1 MILKTKKKSSSNILF
16 VEDEAGIL
24 FVEDKNNDICSFK
37 SVRTVHEVNR
47 HKRIN
52 QLMAAYCQAEW
63 MSPEVANIINRVI
76 NDCKVS
82 QKFQRL
88 VARPRVLLPQATSF
102 NEVVTLDLKEFSS
115 KYILWM
121 IDLFLRFMVGKLIL
135 NKKADT
141 IIQVLTDSW
150 CMSLGFPSCGF
161 FADSGKEFSNI
172 KLDELTSKL
181 RLTVN
186 FGLAYSPWSKGLNEK
201 NHASADLTIKK
212 LMEDKKIPLNNS
224 LVKAAAWTHNSSVNK
239 LGYTPLQLVTGKSVT
254 LPGITTG
261 NTGTESMTDSE
272 AVQRM
277 IERLSWMVSEF
288 CEADMQRKLQECQG
302 LWIQQYQHFGGYVE
316 ED

>member
-1 MILKTKKKSSSNILF
+1 MNQTLAEFDLQIEDMKSVKFNQPFVFGPSKKYISTSLVELPILISRMDSKEDVLVVQTYLVDAEVPFLCGKQTLEAWNFKIDGTNKILEIKTRADQDGATKLIKIIDTTGGHYGVILETKKKSSSNILF

-82 QKFQRL
+82 QKFQRS

-121 IDLFLRFMVGKLIL
+121 IDLF
-135 NKKADT
+135 
-141 IIQVLTDSW
+141 
-150 CMSLGFPSCGF
+150 
-161 FADSGKEFSNI
+161 
-172 KLDELTSKL
+172 
-181 RLTVN
+181 
-186 FGLAYSPWSKGLNEK
+186 
-201 NHASADLTIKK
+201 
-212 LMEDKKIPLNNS
+212 
-224 LVKAAAWTHNSSVNK
+224 
-239 LGYTPLQLVTGKSVT
+239 
-254 LPGITTG
+254 
-261 NTGTESMTDSE
+261 
-272 AVQRM
+272 
-277 IERLSWMVSEF
+277 
-288 CEADMQRKLQECQG
+288 
-302 LWIQQYQHFGGYVE
+302 
-316 ED
+316 